1 MNEGNTYFLIKD
13 KYVGKCRDGKYFVF
27 ESGKWLPDTKY
38 VIMDRLLGFDESEP
52 LDSPYRMGSTSVM
65 DEIEVIPSERVDEL
79 TGGQL

>member
-1 MNEGNTYFLIKD
+1 MWANVGMANTSSLK
-13 KYVGKCRDGKYFVF
+13 V
-27 ESGKWLPDTKY
+27 ESDTKY